1 MIPDTDNVNALPT
14 DLLIEILASPARGA
28 LEALAAANEPFTN
41 QLVFEDDGKISL
53 ALYEGGYEQFVM
65 SLALLLS
72 EHCPKWIAHIADTW
86 ELRTDREKP
95 TSTQLEAI
103 RRHMEEGVNL
113 GVLFDEGHPD
123 VVEALTVILA
133 RPNVLA
139 PEGVE
144 LTAYSLPYDREDD
157 GEITWGEP
165 IPKGAEVGGICGDTL
180 RLAVKSTLPGA
191 MFRCSCPDRDG
202 ITTHQ
207 PGCPIFKAAAK

>member
-14 DLLIEILASPARGA
+14 DLLIEILAYPARGT
-28 LEALAAANEPFTN
+28 LEACAADGSDFAN
-41 QLVFEDDGKISL
+41 QVVFEDEGSINL
-53 ALYEGGYEQFVM
+53 ALYNGGYEGFVM
-65 SLALLLS
+65 SLATILS

-86 ELRTDREKP
+86 ELRTDKENP
-95 TSTQLEAI
+95 TPTQLEAM

-133 RPNVLA
+133 RPNVLS
-139 PEGVE
+139 PGGVE
-144 LTAYSLPYDREDD
+144 VAAYCLPYDREED
-157 GEITWGEP
+157 EITWGEP

-191 MFRCSCPDRDG
+191 MFRCSCPDNDG
-202 ITTHQ
+202 ITVHQ
-207 PGCPIFKAAAK
+207 PGCPIHKAAAK